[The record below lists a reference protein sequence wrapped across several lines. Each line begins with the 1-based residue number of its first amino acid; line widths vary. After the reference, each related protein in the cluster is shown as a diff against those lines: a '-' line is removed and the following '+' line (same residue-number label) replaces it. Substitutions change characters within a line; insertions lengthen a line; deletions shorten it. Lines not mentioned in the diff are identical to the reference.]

1 MICFK
6 QEKWSRKLSSNCF
19 LKFNNSATACVSACY
34 YMSFLPYFGK
44 DRAKIPIKLD
54 SLFTLAQIPIS

>member
-19 LKFNNSATACVSACY
+19 LKFNNFASACVSACY
-34 YMSFLPYFGK
+34 YMSLFPYFGK
-44 DRAKIPIKLD
+44 DRPKIPIKLD
-54 SLFTLAQIPIS
+54 LLFTLAQIPIS